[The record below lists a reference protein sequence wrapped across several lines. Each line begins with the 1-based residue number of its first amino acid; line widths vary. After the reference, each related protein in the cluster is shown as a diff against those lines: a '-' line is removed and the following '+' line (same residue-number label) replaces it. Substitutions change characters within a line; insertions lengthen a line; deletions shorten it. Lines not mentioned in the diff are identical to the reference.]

1 MSSSSICTV
10 IQPLPAA
17 SSSVGVRKG
26 SSGVSEVDATH
37 RMEQH
42 RSTRCRLLSGF
53 SGLARSRAL
62 LTADAASC
70 RFANDRDL
78 PEKKL
83 DRPLLHRVHPHQA
96 TDPASE
102 RERGRS
108 HSHTHTHTHTHVRGA
123 IE

>member
-1 MSSSSICTV
+1 M
-10 IQPLPAA
+10 LPAV
-17 SSSVGVRKG
+17 VGGRKG
-26 SSGVSEVDATH
+26 GSAVSEVDAT
-37 RMEQH
+37 RRIEQH
-42 RSTRCRLLSGF
+42 RSTRRRLLNGF

-102 RERGRS
+102 RGRS
-108 HSHTHTHTHTHVRGA
+108 HSHTHVRGA
-123 IE
+123 IEWLT